1 MATPP
6 KVSANATPLAG
17 AARPVKAT
25 KPPRVGAARKG
36 GGRKKDASTG
46 GGGGGFKVDNSP
58 IPD

>member
-1 MATPP
+1 MARPA
-6 KVSANATPLAG
+6 KANANPAPLAG

-36 GGRKKDASTG
+36 GGRRKKDGST
-46 GGGGGFKVDNSP
+46 GGGFKVDNSP